1 MIREELRDCPRRENA
16 AENGRL
22 EILHHLI
29 STNTKALGEYEICPV
44 ADGKWYP
51 I

>member
-1 MIREELRDCPRRENA
+1 MIREELRDCPRRESA
-16 AENGRL
+16 TENGRL
-22 EILHHLI
+22 EILRHLI
-29 STNTKALGEYEICPV
+29 SNTKALEEYEICTM